1 MDDKK
6 LPRNNAGTETPE
18 KEELNSEDLEQVA
31 GGVYTLP
38 GFVPDPTE
46 MP

>member
-6 LPRNNAGTETPE
+6 LPLNNAETEAPE
-18 KEELNSEDLEQVA
+18 KAELNSEDLEQVA
-31 GGVYTLP
+31 GGVYSLP
-38 GFVPDPTE
+38 GHMPDPTE